1 MALLLRYR
9 CHACGAH
16 VESAGH
22 AAWVRCGHC
31 QALVGID
38 WQAWFESPAYAAWL
52 RDYPALL
59 PRFTALRER
68 VEAATAHVHAGR
80 LEQALP
86 LLREAVALQ
95 MEATPQQFP
104 PEVRTDAAYR
114 ERYVR
119 YDAWVRLW
127 MLADARLVAL
137 NAELVAVCGAM
148 NLSDPLPTL
157 ERVLEVLNLL
167 YARLFELPDF
177 EDPDGMPPAS
187 RRQLTLTLT
196 VSAWLPLLAP
206 AQRLAVLRRVHGVN
220 NVRETQATA
229 SDELGVYLE
238 WTCPHCALVSL
249 QARTATELICVGC
262 YFKRPFSAEVLGLEA
277 LDGRCGHCGHAVPLP
292 AGALERACESCGA
305 LVRRLARTGAVEQ
318 RFSRDVRAR
327 YEPTPTELP
336 EHGVA
341 GPVLPGVSRQQQC
354 LAGLGRQASWY
365 ATLVPLERYLDVVRR
380 SLPGMSDA
388 ERAVLLERVDT
399 LPHFEGLS
407 DPGRERLARTRER
420 LRGGRVPPVEGSQ

>member
-16 VESAGH
+16 VDSAGH

-59 PRFTALRER
+59 PRFTALQER
-68 VEAATAHVHAGR
+68 VAAATALVREGHP
-80 LEQALP
+80 EQALP

-95 MEATPQQFP
+95 MEVTPQQFP

-119 YDAWVRLW
+119 YDAWVRLRI
-127 MLADARLVAL
+127 LADAPLAAL
-137 NAELVAVCGAM
+137 YARMVDVCGAM
-148 NLSDPLPTL
+148 DLSDPLPTL
-157 ERVLEVLNLL
+157 EHVLEALTRL
-167 YARLFELPDF
+167 YDRLFELPGF

-220 NVRETQATA
+220 NVRETNAEP
-229 SDELGVYLE
+229 SDDLGLYLE
-238 WTCPHCALVSL
+238 WTCPHCALVSF

-277 LDGRCGHCGHAVPLP
+277 LDARCGNCGHAVPLP
-292 AGALERACESCGA
+292 AGALERACEVCGA

-318 RFSRDVRAR
+318 RFSRDHGAR
-327 YEPTPTELP
+327 WARTAPLP
-336 EHGVA
+336 EEGVA

-365 ATLVPLERYLDVVRR
+365 ATLVPLTRYLDVVRR
-380 SLPGMSDA
+380 SLPGMSDL
-388 ERAVLLERVDT
+388 ERAALLERVES
-399 LPHFEGLS
+399 LPFFEGLS
-407 DPGRERLARTRER
+407 DAGRERLARTRER
-420 LRGGRVPPVEGSQ
+420 LSAAAEPR